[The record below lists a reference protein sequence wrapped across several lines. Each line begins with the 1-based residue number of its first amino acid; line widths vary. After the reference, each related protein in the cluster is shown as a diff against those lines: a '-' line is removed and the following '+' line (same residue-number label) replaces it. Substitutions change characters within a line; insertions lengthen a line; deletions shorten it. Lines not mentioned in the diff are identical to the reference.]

1 MLTAVPEKIFDA
13 SLITLSFVT
22 NQVFIAFT
30 WWPYFWPRVV
40 SSFHQA
46 CRSATEPIA
55 QASSAYHI
63 CVTLRGSWSIR
74 GIVAKAYIGMAK
86 GSPWVVPSCD
96 RITSPSM
103 YRSEGA
109 LYVLYRTV
117 ESSGQV
123 NWMLCNATF
132 RELKA
137 LLASMRST
145 ASICP
150 PSKNIPLPC
159 ESQPRL
165 QRSARC
171 TIALNQ
177 WLLGFSLHN
186 FEDGLQ
192 HDSPGS
198 VANANGPHAQAF
210 VKGNETAC

>member
-1 MLTAVPEKIFDA
+1 M
-13 SLITLSFVT
+13 
-22 NQVFIAFT
+22 
-30 WWPYFWPRVV
+30 

-96 RITSPSM
+96 RITPPSM
-103 YRSEGA
+103 YRLEGA
-109 LYVLYRTV
+109 LYVLYRCG

-123 NWMLCNATF
+123 NWMLCNATLRF
-132 RELKA
+132 A
-137 LLASMRST
+137 LPLCHT
-145 ASICP
+145 
-150 PSKNIPLPC
+150 SKNIPLLC

-171 TIALNQ
+171 TVALNQ
-177 WLLGFSLHN
+177 WLLRFLPSQL
-186 FEDGLQ
+186 
-192 HDSPGS
+192 
-198 VANANGPHAQAF
+198 
-210 VKGNETAC
+210 